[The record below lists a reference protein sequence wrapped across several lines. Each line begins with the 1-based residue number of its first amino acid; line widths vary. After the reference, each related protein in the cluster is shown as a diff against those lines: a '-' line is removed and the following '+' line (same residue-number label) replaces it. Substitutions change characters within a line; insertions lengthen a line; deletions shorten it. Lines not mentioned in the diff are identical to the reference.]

1 MKVKEKLYFLL
12 AVAGAL
18 SAVLSFVLKDLLP
31 ERAVGILCGVG
42 IGLFALGMSQFL
54 ALHKLRKNPALE
66 KQEQIERGDERNMAI
81 RRRAKALS
89 GDIIQWLIMAAAW
102 VSIILDAP
110 LWVTLTAVGVFLLKT
125 LLEIFLMIQYDKEM

>member
-18 SAVLSFVLKDLLP
+18 SAVLGFVLKAQLP
-31 ERAVGILCGVG
+31 ERAVGVLCGVG
-42 IGLFALGMSQFL
+42 IGLFALGISQFF

-66 KQEQIERGDERNMAI
+66 KQAKIEQGDERNLAI

-102 VSIILDAP
+102 ISIILDAP
-110 LWVTLTAVGVFLLKT
+110 LWMTLTAVGVFLLKT
-125 LLEIFLMIQYDKEM
+125 LLEVFLMVQYDKEM